1 MFIDPR
7 RNIGALRQ
15 EGHVSG
21 EGSNAKIHIALL
33 TEGVEAR
40 TLFYKHRPPDGGRRG
55 SHSFL

>member
-1 MFIDPR
+1 MFIDHK

-33 TEGVEAR
+33 TEGAEGR
-40 TLFYKHRPPDGGRRG
+40 TG
-55 SHSFL
+55 FL